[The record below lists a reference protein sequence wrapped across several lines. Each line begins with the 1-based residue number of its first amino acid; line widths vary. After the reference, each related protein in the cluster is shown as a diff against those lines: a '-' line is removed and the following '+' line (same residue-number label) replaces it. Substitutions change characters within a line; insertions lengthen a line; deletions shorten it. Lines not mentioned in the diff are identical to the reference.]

1 MVVTSTRAGKS
12 KGQGF
17 QKEIVQKLRKKFGQD
32 KGIESCFEGNIQ
44 AQVMGMKGVDI
55 KLEGDAAKLIP
66 FSIEAKRTERTNV
79 WQWIAQAESNADSY
93 GIPLVVFKRNR
104 SGVYAIIEF
113 DKLLWLMD

>member
-44 AQVMGMKGVDI
+44 AQVMGMKGCDI
-55 KLEGDAAKLIP
+55 KLEGAAKQLIP
-66 FSIEAKRTERTNV
+66 FDFELKRCERIEI
-79 WQWIAQAESNADSY
+79 WQWLKQTEKNAETY
-93 GIPLVVFKRNR
+93 RIPLLVFRRNN
-104 SGVYAIIEF
+104 SKTYAIIEF